1 MAKPLASWHAP
12 MVLPLVLQPLNVA
25 PPLTVGTPD
34 RVTPVG
40 RLSAMLMAAVVGPL
54 ATPMVMR

>member
-1 MAKPLASWHAP
+1 